1 MQQNETLQ
9 NIIALIEQ
17 GCLGR
22 AVLQVENFLL
32 THPAQSDME
41 QLIAIKEDCRLM
53 TDYWQRGY
61 DDPQRPQVFHHLLRR
76 LYMLVTNMIIHDR
89 LRNSSYLKG
98 VYSRPRQIRKDWS
111 ITSIRQALESFVS
124 DVAML
129 GLEPEHTRQQK
140 SSDVYKEHQLLM
152 HDLFDYIL
160 TSRLWKDALS
170 DAFTEML
177 LLPTIDVID
186 RQLIVSAITIAAL
199 QAFGF
204 NKFRVLFDVYRKA
217 EEPELR
223 QRALVGWVLVA
234 SAKADKLYPEQRAMM
249 AEAVEDEQCR
259 RDLIELQMQ
268 LIYCM
273 DAEDDQ
279 RIIKD
284 EIMPDIINGSNIKV
298 TRQGLVEM
306 DEDTLEDIIH
316 PEAAE
321 QNMERMEQSM
331 HRMVDMQKQGSDI
344 YYGGFAQMKRF
355 PFYNDL
361 SNWFVPFYPQHPAIA
376 NIWQQTKGKKF
387 LQIVTKVGAFCDS
400 DKYSFVLAF
409 DQVISRLPK
418 NMLKMV
424 EDGEATPTPV
434 GGEISL
440 EDQRQPAFM
449 RRVYLQNLYRFYHLH
464 PVRSEFR
471 SPFNGSS
478 YLFFANPL
486 FQGTALEKH
495 FQEVAAFLLKRRRY
509 DDALAV
515 LTNTTSPANEF
526 QHQLL
531 MGSVLQRLPESPF
544 MSAAS
549 YFRKALAIKPDNQK
563 ALAGFARATFREQN
577 FEAALEAYEKL
588 LLQQPESKAYQL
600 NKAICL
606 NRLGRNEDA
615 QKVLFKLNY
624 LYPEDLNVSRVLAWT
639 LTENGKLEQAQKLY
653 TALLS
658 DEHPQPE
665 DLLNNGYCLWFE
677 RQIVSAI
684 GMFRQ
689 YIDCMGEDNRPDME
703 REFMQTE
710 HDVISRH
717 GISET
722 EIQLM
727 LDALQVI

>member
-1 MQQNETLQ
+1 MQQNETLKH
-9 NIIALIEQ
+9 IIALIEQ
-17 GCLGR
+17 GSLGR
-22 AVLQVENFLL
+22 AILQAENVLL
-32 THPAQSDME
+32 THPNQDDME
-41 QLIAIKEDCRLM
+41 QLIGIKDDYRLM
-53 TDYWQRGY
+53 ADYWQRGF
-61 DDPQRPQVFHHLLRR
+61 DDPQRPKVFDHLLRR

-89 LRNSSYLKG
+89 LRNSSYMKG
-98 VYSRPRQIRKDWS
+98 VYSRPRHIRKDWS
-111 ITSIRQALESFVS
+111 INAIRQELESFVS

-129 GLEPEHTRQQK
+129 SLEPEHTRQEK
-140 SSDVYKEHQLLM
+140 SNNIYKNHQLLM
-152 HDLFDYIL
+152 HDLFDYIF
-160 TSRLWKDALS
+160 TSRLWKDALA
-170 DAFTEML
+170 DVFIELL

-186 RQLIVSAITIAAL
+186 RQLIASAISLSAL
-199 QAFGF
+199 QAFCY
-204 NKFRVLFDVYRKA
+204 NKFKVLTEVYKKA

-223 QRALVGWVLVA
+223 QRALVGWVLVT
-234 SAKADKLYPEQRAMM
+234 SAEADKLYPEQRDSIAKLVDN
-249 AEAVEDEQCR
+249 EYCR
-259 RDLIELQMQ
+259 QELVELQMQ

-331 HRMVDMQKQGSDI
+331 NRMVDMQKQGSDI

-376 NIWQQTKGKKF
+376 SIWQQTKGKKF

-424 EDGEATPTPV
+424 EAGEATPTPV
-434 GGEISL
+434 GGEIGM
-440 EDQRQPAFM
+440 EEQRQPAFM
-449 RRVYLQNLYRFYHLH
+449 RRIYLQNLYRFFRLH

-471 SPFNGSS
+471 SPFENSV

-495 FQEVAAFLLKRRRY
+495 FLEVAAFMLKRRRY
-509 DDALAV
+509 ADTLAV
-515 LTNTTSPANEF
+515 LQNVTTPANEF
-526 QHQLL
+526 QYQLL
-531 MGSVLQRLPESPF
+531 MGSVLQKMPESSF
-544 MSAAS
+544 ISAAS
-549 YFRKALAIKPDNQK
+549 CFRRALAIRPDSQK
-563 ALAGFARATFREQN
+563 ALAGFARANFREQN
-577 FEAALEAYEKL
+577 YDAALEAYDRM
-588 LLQQPESKAYQL
+588 LQLQPENKSYLL

-606 NRLGRNEDA
+606 NRLGRNEEA

-624 LYPEDLNVSRVLAWT
+624 LYPEDQNVSRVLAWT
-639 LTENGKLEQAQKLY
+639 LTEDGKLEQAQKLY
-653 TALLS
+653 NALLS
-658 DEHPQPE
+658 AEHPQPE
-665 DLLNNGYCLWFE
+665 DLLNNGYCLWFQ
-677 RQIVSAI
+677 RHIVSAI

-689 YIDCMGEDNRPDME
+689 YIDSMGDDNRPDME
-703 REFMQTE
+703 REFMRTE
-710 HDVISRH
+710 HDIITGK

-727 LDALQVI
+727 LDALHVL